1 MEHSATHTA
10 EMATT
15 VLGLFAGKAVPVNS
29 ETMVHTVIN
38 QNLMGEEQVLSI
50 SVITVRNGELFGTL
64 SAELASTTSHAA
76 FAHLTAH
83 LE

>member
-1 MEHSATHTA
+1 MEHSATLTV

-15 VLGLFAGKAVPVNS
+15 VLGLSAGKAVQMNS

-38 QNLMGEEQVLSI
+38 QNLMEEEQVLSI
-50 SVITVRNGELFGTL
+50 NVITVRNGELFGTL

-76 FAHLTAH
+76 SAHLTAH
-83 LE
+83 LV